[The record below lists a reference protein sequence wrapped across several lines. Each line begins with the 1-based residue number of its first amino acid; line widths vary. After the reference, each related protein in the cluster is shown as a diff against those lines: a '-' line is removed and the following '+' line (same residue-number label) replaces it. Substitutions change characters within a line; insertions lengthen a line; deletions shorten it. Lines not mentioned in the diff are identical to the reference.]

1 MFYKKN
7 TAKTLSAELFRN
19 PSSEYR
25 GAPFWAWNCH
35 LEKDELLRQ
44 LDVMKEMGFGGAHMH
59 VRTGLDTP
67 YLSDE
72 FFDLITAC
80 VDKSRRDGL
89 FAWLY
94 DEDRWPSGAAG
105 GIVTKDERYR
115 QRTLLFTK
123 TPYQDDERGEGLCD
137 SSAVAKRSGNGKLI
151 ARYAV
156 RLNDEGALASYRR
169 IPDGE
174 PALPE
179 EGEEIRYAYLETPR
193 ENPWFNNQT
202 YLNTL
207 DPAAVRRF
215 IEVTH
220 ESYRSRLAPEFGETV
235 PAIFTDEPQFTR
247 KTVLPFAKSDRD
259 VTLPFSDDLEETF
272 VAAYG
277 ASLLDRLPELI
288 WELPSGVSE
297 TRYRYHDHV
306 AERFASAFA
315 DQIGAWCEQN
325 GLMLTGHMMQEPT
338 LLSQTGA
345 LGEAMRSYRAFQ
357 LPGIDMLCARF
368 EFTTAKQAQSAV
380 RQYGREGMISEL
392 YGVTGW
398 DFDFR
403 GHKLHGD
410 WQAAL
415 GVTVRVPHLAWVS
428 MKGEAKRDYPASINY
443 QSPWYT
449 EYRYIED
456 HFARVATALTRGK
469 PVVRVGVIHP
479 VESYWLHWGPAEQ
492 TAMIREKLEKRFS
505 SLTEWLLFG
514 AIDFDF
520 ISESLLPSL
529 CPAPSKP
536 LQVGEMRYDAVIV
549 PGCETLRS
557 TTLDRLEAFAD
568 RGGRLLFLGEAPQ
581 YENARPSERGRALW
595 ERAEKLAFD
604 RCDLLSALDGVR
616 ELELRDASGTLS
628 ERLISQMRQDGN
640 DRWLFLSP
648 ARNPYNKD
656 VASYTDVTVRVRG
669 RFCPILYDTLSGE
682 ITPMPFKTD
691 GAWTVF
697 SRRFYDYDSLLVKLT
712 ALPEVKDLLSSP
724 ASPQTK
730 TAVSV
735 PLSSRVAY
743 SLSEPNALVLD
754 YAEYALDGGA
764 FRPKTE
770 ILRIDT
776 LLRRELGW
784 LGGTRWDALGSTA
797 QPWVLPPEIP
807 THIVTLRY
815 TVLSDVDLP
824 AAELAL
830 EDAEAATIEWN
841 GAPID
846 RNPEG
851 FYVDRAIKRVRLPG
865 IKRGENR
872 LTVTLPYAK
881 RVSLERMYL
890 LGDFGVSVDGEQT
903 KITPAPVGV
912 GFDDITRI
920 GFPFY
925 SGVFRYEIPFASNG
939 SSLTLAVP
947 HYRGALITAAV
958 DGKPVGRI
966 VYPPYR
972 LALGAPLAGNHTL
985 TLSLFVSQQN
995 GFGPLHNADEFHRVT
1010 PSAWRSGD
1018 DKWTD
1023 SYRLTSSSLKSALA
1037 STHSTR

>member
-1 MFYKKN
+1 MLYKKN
-7 TAKTLSAELFRN
+7 GEKELSSELFRN
-19 PSSEYR
+19 PTSEYR

-44 LDVMKEMGFGGAHMH
+44 LDVMREMGFGGAHMH

-72 FFDLITAC
+72 FFDLVSAC
-80 VDKSRRDGL
+80 VKKSEDEHL
-89 FAWLY
+89 LAWLY

-105 GIVTKDERYR
+105 GLVTKDERYR

-123 TPYQDDERGEGLCD
+123 TPYRDGECGGGLTD
-137 SSAVAKRSGNGKLI
+137 SSAAATRTGNGKLL

-156 RLNDEGALASYRR
+156 RLNDRGELAAYRR
-169 IPDGE
+169 LSDGE
-174 PALPE
+174 EAK
-179 EGEEIRYAYLETPR
+179 EGEEVRYAYLETPR

-207 DPAAVRRF
+207 DPKAVARF
-215 IEVTH
+215 IEITH
-220 ESYRSRLAPEFGETV
+220 ESYRRRLAPSFGKSV

-247 KTVLPFAKSDRD
+247 KTVLPFAGSDRD

-277 ASLLDRLPELI
+277 ESLLDHLPELI
-288 WELPSGVSE
+288 WELPDGEVSRI
-297 TRYRYHDHV
+297 RYLYHDHV

-315 DQIGAWCEQN
+315 DQIGAWCEKN
-325 GLMLTGHMMQEPT
+325 GLMLTGHMMEEPT
-338 LLSQTGA
+338 LRSQTAA

-357 LPGIDMLCARF
+357 LPGIDMLCARY

-380 RQYGREGMISEL
+380 HQYGREGMISEL

-443 QSPWYT
+443 QSPWYK
-449 EYRYIED
+449 EYRAVED
-456 HFARVATALTRGK
+456 HFARVATALSRGK

-492 TAMIREKLEKRFS
+492 TAAIREKLEKRFS

-514 AIDFDF
+514 TVDFDF

-529 CPAPSKP
+529 CPAGASP
-536 LQVGEMRYDAVIV
+536 LPVGEMRYDVVIV

-557 TTLDRLEAFAD
+557 TTLDRLEAFAAD
-568 RGGRLLFLGEAPQ
+568 GGRLLFLGDAPR
-581 YENARPSERGRALW
+581 YENACPSARGRALW
-595 ERAEKLAFD
+595 ETAEKVAFE
-604 RCDLLSALDGVR
+604 RSDLLEALSGVR
-616 ELELRDASGTLS
+616 EVELRDASGALCD
-628 ERLISQMRQDGN
+628 RLISQLRRDG
-640 DRWLFLSP
+640 DSRWLFLSQ

-656 VASYTDVTVRVRG
+656 VLSHIDVTVRVRG
-669 RFCPILYDTLSGE
+669 RFCPILYDTLTGDVSPLPCRTEGD
-682 ITPMPFKTD
+682 F
-691 GAWTVF
+691 TVF
-697 SRRFYDYDSLLVKLT
+697 SRRFYDYDSLLVRL
-712 ALPEVKDLLSSP
+712 APRSE
-724 ASPQTK
+724 K
-730 TAVSV
+730 TATPAATPAAGSAVSISL
-735 PLSSRVAY
+735 PARVGF
-743 SLSEPNALVLD
+743 SLGEPNACLLD
-754 YAEYALDGGA
+754 HPEYALDGGA
-764 FRPKTE
+764 FRERTE

-784 LGGTRWDALGSTA
+784 IKGNGWDALGSPA
-797 QPWVLPPEIP
+797 QPWSLPPEIP
-807 THIVTLRY
+807 EHIVTLRY
-815 TVLSDVDLP
+815 TVSSDAEIP
-824 AAELAL
+824 AAYLAL
-830 EDAEAATIEWN
+830 EDAEVTTIEWN

-846 RNPEG
+846 RKPEG
-851 FYVDRAIKRVRLPG
+851 FYVDRCIGCVPLPG
-865 IKRGENR
+865 IRRGENR

-881 RVSLERMYL
+881 RVSLERIYL
-890 LGDFGVSVDGEQT
+890 LGNFGVSVDGEEV
-903 KITPAPVGV
+903 KITSLPDAV
-912 GFDDITRI
+912 GFDDVTRI

-925 SGVFRYEIPFASNG
+925 SGEFNYEIPFASAG
-939 SSLTLAVP
+939 GELTLAVP
-947 HYRGALITAAV
+947 HYRGALVSVAL
-958 DGKPVGRI
+958 DGEKVGRVI
-966 VYPPYR
+966 YPPYR
-972 LALGAPLAGNHTL
+972 LSLGRPGAGKHTL
-985 TLSLFVSQQN
+985 TLTLYISRQN
-995 GFGPLHNADEFHRVT
+995 GFGPLHNADEAHT
-1010 PSAWRSGD
+1010 WEGPGAWRTGG

-1023 SYRLTSSSLKSALA
+1023 SYRLTREGILTKPTL
-1037 STHSTR
+1037 TEEIG